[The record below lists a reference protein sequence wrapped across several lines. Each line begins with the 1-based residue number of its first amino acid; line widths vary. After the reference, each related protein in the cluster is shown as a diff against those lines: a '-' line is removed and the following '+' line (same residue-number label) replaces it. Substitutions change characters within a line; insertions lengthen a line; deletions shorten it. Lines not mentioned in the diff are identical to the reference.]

1 MASGFRA
8 HAGSFCLL
16 PDEAGKVA
24 EVLLVI
30 DPDEPIWSFA
40 ALPSALPAG
49 TYRLDH
55 GLKAAAA
62 SRAALGWCP
71 GSTAF
76 TRYKATERNFPRLG
90 WPKAADAC
98 EIGRAAGR
106 GTVGTY
112 GEISG

>member
-49 TYRLDH
+49 TYRPDH

-62 SRAALGWCP
+62 SRAAPSSEERRVGKEC
-71 GSTAF
+71 GSTCSS
-76 TRYKATERNFPRLG
+76 RLSPYPYKKILVNCKHNTNYSF
-90 WPKAADAC
+90 
-98 EIGRAAGR
+98 
-106 GTVGTY
+106 
-112 GEISG
+112 

>member
-30 DPDEPIWSFA
+30 DPDEPNWSFA
-40 ALPSALPAG
+40 ALPSSLPAG
-49 TYRLDH
+49 TSRPDH

-62 SRAALGWCP
+62 PRAAPGWCL
-71 GSTAF
+71 GSNAF
-76 TRYKATERNFPRLG
+76 TRYNETTRHLPRQV
-90 WPKAADAC
+90 WPKAADA
-98 EIGRAAGR
+98 GKVNNKNR
-106 GTVGTY
+106 
-112 GEISG
+112 